1 MAIDRTL
8 HAKRDPD
15 AASMDRIR
23 VPDTANMKKIEDK
36 PYRST
41 GTTSA
46 ADQIFSNGGY
56 TRQERF
62 GAANSSYKG
71 SSNTVKKDRRYYE
84 EKEYDD
90 DFIPKRDPNKKAPG
104 HLYKGVKVG
113 TSYVMR
119 LKIIIWIVVA
129 LLLLGLSLLFLPPLM
144 NSTTEETQVDFERNI
159 FKDMGKT
166 EYMTFALANYSVYN
180 EDAFSSERSSNYRV
194 IEMTVHVQNSSPF
207 EVTIPQYKAAYVP
220 RKYKDKV
227 CYVTSTV
234 RQAKK
239 EGSGKVVG
247 DTIDG
252 FSGKEV
258 KIEMMINVTDMTEE
272 ELDECVTGM
281 VLTTVDAKKR
291 VARNVYLPC
300 IPAVLFVSDTV
311 TVPLNP

>member
-15 AASMDRIR
+15 AASMDRIS
-23 VPDTANMKKIEDK
+23 VPDTGKMKKIEDR

-41 GTTSA
+41 GLNSA
-46 ADQIFSNGGY
+46 ADQIFSNNGY
-56 TRQERF
+56 ARQQRF

-71 SSNTVKKDRRYYE
+71 SAQVVKDRRYYE
-84 EKEYDD
+84 GKKYDD
-90 DFIPKRDPNKKAPG
+90 DFLPKRDPDKKAPG

-113 TSYVMR
+113 SSYVMR
-119 LKIIIWIVVA
+119 LKIIIWMVVA
-129 LLLLGLSLLFLPPLM
+129 MLLLGASLLFLPPLM
-144 NSTTEETQVDFERNI
+144 NSTTEETKVDYNRNI

-166 EYMTFALANYSVYN
+166 EYMSFALANYSVYN
-180 EDAFSSERSSNYRV
+180 EDAFSSEKSQSYRV

-220 RKYKDKV
+220 KKYKDKV

-234 RQAKK
+234 REAKK
-239 EGSGKVVG
+239 EGSGKVIG
-247 DTIDG
+247 DTIEG
-252 FSGKEV
+252 FAGKEV
-258 KIEMMINVTDMTEE
+258 TIEMMINVAGMTEE

-281 VLTTVDAKKR
+281 VLTTVDAKKHLGGK
-291 VARNVYLPC
+291 VYIPC
-300 IPAVLFVSDTV
+300 IPAVLFVADTV